1 MEFGVLNFF
10 EHPAGGK
17 TEQRLFKEQL
27 DTLRAAEELG
37 FDYIWAPE
45 HHFTEYGFSA
55 SPMLTLAAMASV
67 TKRVRL
73 GSAVVVLPFNDPV
86 RVAEEGAMIDLMSDG
101 RFDLGVGRGFQPV
114 EFRGFGVDQERS
126 HEIFSEALQII
137 EHAWTGETVSFEGK
151 HFKID
156 EHAVHPRPIQ
166 QPHPPIWL
174 AAVSAPSFEM
184 AGMRGFNL
192 LCSLAPGFHTA
203 EYVQTY
209 RRALQTGGHNAAKKQ
224 IGALCMVYCADTTEQ
239 ARQDFGGP
247 VLWYFRMMEK
257 YVAWQ
262 AGKAGKPIESYEEY
276 EKVRRYLHTVDW
288 DELLRTRAIVCG
300 NPAHCLKQIEEMR
313 EQCGFTQLICWTR
326 LAGLDHRK
334 VLRSMELFSGHVLPH
349 FRRKRASKKPV

>member
-17 TEQRLFKEQL
+17 TEHRIFKEQL

-137 EHAWTGETVSFEGK
+137 EHAWTGETVSFEGR

-156 EHAVHPRPIQ
+156 EHAVRPARFSDLIRRSGWPR
-166 QPHPPIWL
+166 
-174 AAVSAPSFEM
+174 
-184 AGMRGFNL
+184 
-192 LCSLAPGFHTA
+192 
-203 EYVQTY
+203 
-209 RRALQTGGHNAAKKQ
+209 
-224 IGALCMVYCADTTEQ
+224 
-239 ARQDFGGP
+239 
-247 VLWYFRMMEK
+247 
-257 YVAWQ
+257 
-262 AGKAGKPIESYEEY
+262 
-276 EKVRRYLHTVDW
+276 
-288 DELLRTRAIVCG
+288 
-300 NPAHCLKQIEEMR
+300 
-313 EQCGFTQLICWTR
+313 
-326 LAGLDHRK
+326 
-334 VLRSMELFSGHVLPH
+334 
-349 FRRKRASKKPV
+349 